1 MARIVRWNPM
11 REMAAMQSA
20 MDRLMDDTWNNY
32 NDTLGG
38 NMLALDVHENENGYI
53 VTADLPG
60 LEPDQIDITLHDNN
74 LTISGEIVKQ
84 EQAEGVKTLVTERS
98 YGAFRRSI
106 NLPAAIDADAV
117 EADYTNGVLTLT
129 LPKSEAARP
138 RQIAVRKAENN

>member
-1 MARIVRWNPM
+1 MARIVHWNPV

-32 NDTLGG
+32 NTFGSNL
-38 NMLALDVHENENGYI
+38 LSLDVHETEVGYI
-53 VTADLPG
+53 VVADLPG
-60 LEPDQIDITLHDNN
+60 LDADQIDIRLHENT
-74 LTISGEIVKQ
+74 LTISGELLQ
-84 EQAEGVKTLVTERS
+84 QQQPEGVKTLITERN

-117 EADYTNGVLTLT
+117 EADYSNGVLTLT

-138 RQIAVRKAENN
+138 RQIAVRRAENN